1 MLSRCNRRHTH
12 AIANFLL
19 TELPLIKKRKKIK
32 DSIFRN
38 ILGLIQDELYT
49 NYYIYTFILVLN
61 VYIIIYVG
69 LFQKY

>member
-12 AIANFLL
+12 AIANLLL

-32 DSIFRN
+32 DSVFRN

>member
-1 MLSRCNRRHTH
+1 MCFL
-12 AIANFLL
+12 ANLL
-19 TELPLIKKRKKIK
+19 LKELPLIKKRKKIK